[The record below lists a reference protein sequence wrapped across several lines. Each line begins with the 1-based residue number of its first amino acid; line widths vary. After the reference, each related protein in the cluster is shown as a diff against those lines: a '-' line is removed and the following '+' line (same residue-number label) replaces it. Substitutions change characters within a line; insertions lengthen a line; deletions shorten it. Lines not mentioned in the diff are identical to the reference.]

1 MTHKTRPCRHVTDII
16 GLLGKTDNPQRPM
29 YAQVALYQLP
39 RNGLPFGGEL
49 HANGIDGVHLLVA
62 CIVLFTA

>member
-1 MTHKTRPCRHVTDII
+1 MTHEASLYHHMADII

-39 RNGLPFGGEL
+39 RNGLPL
-49 HANGIDGVHLLVA
+49 GVNYMPMAL
-62 CIVLFTA
+62 IGYIY

>member
-1 MTHKTRPCRHVTDII
+1 
-16 GLLGKTDNPQRPM
+16 M

-49 HANGIDGVHLLVA
+49 HANAFILNVSVSSLLCANYRVTVGPLVGELHANGIV
-62 CIVLFTA
+62 

>member
-1 MTHKTRPCRHVTDII
+1 
-16 GLLGKTDNPQRPM
+16 M